1 MARAG
6 ETVELAEREVTIH
19 GLDLVAWDDTDPER
33 PIAIVE
39 VACSAGTYVRALARD
54 LGAALGSGA
63 YLGALTRTA
72 AGRSGSRTPSRS
84 TTCAR
89 PRPPGPRAWSRS
101 LRPIDAGLEAFPEV
115 ALTAAEVDA
124 VARGQFVPP
133 SAGLPPAAEHY
144 RLRGP
149 DEALVA
155 IATRRGRGSRPRRC
169 SPRRPRRTRPRARPT
184 TRPRPPVPAR
194 READA
199 RRVGRRRPGPGGG
212 PVFVAVGV
220 FDGLHLGH
228 QYLLRD
234 LVVEATARDARP
246 TVITFDH
253 HPDEVLTG
261 HAPPLLIDPDE
272 RLERLADIGVEVTV
286 VQHFDAALRQTP
298 YDAFVERIR
307 ARVGLAGF
315 LMTPDAAFGFER
327 RGTPETLAA
336 LGVRD
341 GFEVVVVPPFTL
353 DGRPVRS
360 SEIRAAIAAGDL
372 ATAESLLGRPVTLTG
387 SLGGDGALTFGCR
400 WRSRRPA
407 GTLAGSG
414 RSPVDD
420 HGPAR
425 SGRPGGRRRGDG
437 PRDRGAG
444 SSGRE

>member
-1 MARAG
+1 MSPMR
-6 ETVELAEREVTIH
+6 
-19 GLDLVAWDDTDPER
+19 VA
-33 PIAIVE
+33 
-39 VACSAGTYVRALARD
+39 
-54 LGAALGSGA
+54 SG
-63 YLGALTRTA
+63 
-72 AGRSGSRTPSRS
+72 
-84 TTCAR
+84 
-89 PRPPGPRAWSRS
+89 
-101 LRPIDAGLEAFPEV
+101 
-115 ALTAAEVDA
+115 VDA
-124 VARGQFVPP
+124 
-133 SAGLPPAAEHY
+133 
-144 RLRGP
+144 
-149 DEALVA
+149 LVL
-155 IATRRGRGSRPRRC
+155 
-169 SPRRPRRTRPRARPT
+169 
-184 TRPRPPVPAR
+184 
-194 READA
+194 ED
-199 RRVGRRRPGPGGG
+199 G

-272 RLERLADIGVEVTV
+272 RLERLAEIGVEVTV

-327 RGTPETLAA
+327 RGTPERLAA

-387 SLGGDGALTFGCR
+387 SLSADGALTFEMPMALPPTGR
-400 WRSRRPA
+400 YAGRVGARPV
-407 GTLAGSG
+407 TITVQPDPDVL
-414 RSPVDD
+414 VV
-420 HGPAR
+420 
-425 SGRPGGRRRGDG
+425 
-437 PRDRGAG
+437 GAG
-444 SSGRE
+444 VTGRVTAELERAGVRDT